1 MKPKRFGFTIVE
13 LLTVIAIIAMLIGV
27 LIPTLTMIKNKAKIT
42 QQQAHFNTIEMAIMA
57 FKNDFGDYPPSATPS
72 GRLSEYTGAQLLTE
86 ALVGWD
92 LMGFHPDSDWLP
104 NGFDSFG
111 IDIYQSTIGGP
122 NDTNLEQRKGPYLE
136 LSKANVFKARSS
148 TPGTGE
154 ALYGPPPAG
163 ISLAMDTYVLCD
175 VFAVKKIL
183 VRDETKKAG
192 TPILYYK
199 ANTSSKTIQGNF
211 HSDKIYNALDNWD
224 LIAEYPILGREDPAE
239 YHPLGNPDPGR
250 ACDFFYEYITD
261 KNIPQTVR
269 PWPYR
274 ADSYLLISA
283 GPDGEYGTA
292 DDVTNFK

>member
-57 FKNDFGDYPPSATPS
+57 FKNDFGDYPPSVTPS
-72 GRLSEYTGAQLLTE
+72 GWDVGYTGAQLLTE
-86 ALVGWD
+86 ALLGWD
-92 LMGFHPDSDWLP
+92 LMGFHPDSDWMP
-104 NGFDSFG
+104 DGWNFNDTN
-111 IDIYQSTIGGP
+111 DIYQSTFPSGP
-122 NDTNLEQRKGPYLE
+122 GDTNLEQRKGPYLE
-136 LSKANVFKARSS
+136 LSKANVFKVRSS
-148 TPGTGE
+148 TPGTSE
-154 ALYGPPPAG
+154 ALYDAAAG
-163 ISLAMDTYVLCD
+163 ISLAPDTYVLCD

-199 ANTSSKTIQGNF
+199 ANTSSKTIEATPLNNN
-211 HSDKIYNALDNWD
+211 IYNALDNFA
-224 LIAEYPILGREDPAE
+224 LITESPILTRETPPE
-239 YHPLGNPDPGR
+239 YHPLGNAGG
-250 ACDFFYEYITD
+250 AYNFFYEYITD

-283 GPDGEYGTA
+283 GPDGEYGTN